1 MDFAQ
6 LAAHVGET
14 FTLAGIPVT
23 LTTATPNGGGGSL
36 VFAGP
41 VDQPLEQATYEIA
54 HPELLG
60 MGATR
65 EVLEPLELRDMLR
78 QTAKEMAALYEV

>member
-54 HPELLG
+54 HPELADDVLFVVPV
-60 MGATR
+60 GATETGR
-65 EVLEPLELRDMLR
+65 
-78 QTAKEMAALYEV
+78 TYEAIFN